1 VNAWLISSL
10 DHCRLCTRRS
20 AARTVS
26 LNPGRLKIFVSQ
38 WLVLAMRYLA
48 MRAARRTRI
57 LGTDSKD
64 TLEQLALRRKSNAIT
79 LSRQVELFAA

>member
-1 VNAWLISSL
+1 
-10 DHCRLCTRRS
+10 
-20 AARTVS
+20 
-26 LNPGRLKIFVSQ
+26 
-38 WLVLAMRYLA
+38 MRYLA

-79 LSRQVELFAA
+79 LSRQVDIICGVARLLIKLLPEIKYELAHK